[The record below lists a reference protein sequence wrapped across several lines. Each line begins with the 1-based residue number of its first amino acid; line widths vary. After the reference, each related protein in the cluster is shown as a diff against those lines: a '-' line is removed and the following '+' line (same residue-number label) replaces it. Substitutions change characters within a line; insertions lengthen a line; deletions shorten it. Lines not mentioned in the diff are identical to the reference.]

1 MLKKSKEDEMPRDAT
16 DSLSV
21 QLKKGTLAML
31 VLLLLQEEDMYGYQ
45 IAVLLDER
53 SDGLLNL
60 ADNSLYGVL
69 YRLIKDGYISSKK
82 EENVKRARVFYHL
95 EPAGEDHLQ
104 HLIREYRAI
113 QNGIEKI
120 FEQSQTKGV

>member
-1 MLKKSKEDEMPRDAT
+1 MPREAT

-31 VLLLLQEEDMYGYQ
+31 VLFLLREEDMYGYQ
-45 IAVLLDER
+45 IAVTLDKR

-69 YRLIKDGYISSKK
+69 YRLIKDGYISSRK

-95 EPAGEDHLQ
+95 EPAGDEYLR
-104 HLIREYRAI
+104 HLIREYRTI

-120 FEQSQTKGV
+120 FEQSQAKEDLV